1 MGLDNAVVVE
11 SSLFDNIVGEEK
23 EAVIQ
28 YQMTMPFT
36 AVKATHDE
44 DDVTV
49 YGPVYVGDET
59 MLDRHKELVDA
70 QAIINSWDSYKM
82 NPVILYNHRKD
93 YGVIGVM
100 DSVEMGEFETPDGKT
115 IPAVMGK
122 AIIDGGEKDIVRK
135 IRKGMLR
142 SFSIGFIARAA
153 VKECHDKDK
162 ENCYMKFTEIEWI
175 ETSVVDIPASPNAL
189 FDVKKS
195 ILSYG
200 DFNKTGDCGKEA
212 CSCSTDTKTTT
223 DIPTDEK
230 HIIAVEE
237 RENSIVVEFAKH
249 EMEMPMEDEGQPE
262 GESLYSLR
270 EEIAQLKETLATL
283 MKSDRL
289 NTHVDEPNTMT
300 EELEVK
306 SEEEVVVPTE
316 EELPTESVE
325 IKAEEEA
332 VEETVEEEAE
342 EEVAEEVAEEEAA
355 EEELPEEVVEEVA
368 EATEEEGVDEEVETK
383 VLEEV
388 VKSLVT
394 VEATLSNLIVRLDET
409 DSLKSLLA
417 ERDETIAS
425 LTEEKNA
432 AETEAAIEAEVGKR
446 LAERMAEVGVAP
458 ESAPEANKKSLT
470 PTPVPTEKSGVT
482 KFDPQPEMSKG
493 MTGLG
498 TWLETRLGQR
508 GA

>member
-1 MGLDNAVVVE
+1 MGLENAVVVE

-23 EAVIQ
+23 EAVIK

-36 AVKATHDE
+36 TVKAAGDE
-44 DDVTV
+44 DDVAV
-49 YGPVYVGDET
+49 YGPVYVGDNS

-70 QAIINSWDSYKM
+70 QAIINSWNSYSM

-100 DSVEMGEFETPDGKT
+100 ESVEMGEFETPEGKI
-115 IPAVMGK
+115 IPAVMGR
-122 AIIDGGEKDIVRK
+122 AVIDGGEKDIVRK

-142 SFSIGFIARAA
+142 SFSIGFIAKAA
-153 VKECHDKDK
+153 VKECQDKDK
-162 ENCYMKFTEIEWI
+162 DNCYMKFTEIEWI

-189 FDVKKS
+189 FNVQKS

-200 DFNKTGDCGKEA
+200 DTKTSDCAEEV
-212 CSCSTDTKTTT
+212 CSCSTGTKTAT

-249 EMEMPMEDEGQPE
+249 EMEMPEDEGQPE
-262 GESLYSLR
+262 GESLYSLQQ
-270 EEIAQLKETLATL
+270 EITQLKETVATL

-289 NTHVDEPNTMT
+289 NTHVDEPNNMT

-306 SEEEVVVPTE
+306 SEEEVELPTE
-316 EELPTESVE
+316 EEIPTESVE
-325 IKAEEEA
+325 IKTEEVEELAEEELA
-332 VEETVEEEAE
+332 EE
-342 EEVAEEVAEEEAA
+342 EEVAEEAA

-368 EATEEEGVDEEVETK
+368 EATEEEGVEEEVETK

-394 VEATLSNLIVRLDET
+394 VEATLSSLIDRLDET
-409 DSLKSLLA
+409 ESLKTLLA
-417 ERDETIAS
+417 EKDGVIAT
-425 LTEEKNA
+425 LTEEKTA
-432 AETEAAIEAEVGKR
+432 AETEATIEAEVGKR
-446 LAERMAEVGVAP
+446 LAEKMAEVGVAP
-458 ESAPEANKKSLT
+458 SAPEANKKSLS
-470 PTPVPTEKSGVT
+470 PTPAPSPKSGTT
-482 KFDPQPEMSKG
+482 KFDPSPVTPEG

>member
-23 EAVIQ
+23 EAVIK

-36 AVKATHDE
+36 TVKAAGDE
-44 DDVTV
+44 DDVVV
-49 YGPVYVGDET
+49 YGPVYVGDDS

-70 QAIINSWDSYKM
+70 QAIINSWNSYSM

-100 DSVEMGEFETPDGKT
+100 ESVEMGEFETPEGKT

-122 AIIDGGEKDIVRK
+122 AVIDGGEKDIVRK

-142 SFSIGFIARAA
+142 SFSIGFIAKAA
-153 VKECHDKDK
+153 VKECQDKDK
-162 ENCYMKFTEIEWI
+162 DNCYMKFTEIEWI

-189 FDVKKS
+189 FNVQKS

-200 DFNKTGDCGKEA
+200 DYNPSSDCAEEV
-212 CSCSTDTKTTT
+212 CSCSTDTKTIT

-249 EMEMPMEDEGQPE
+249 EMEMPEDEGQPE
-262 GESLYSLR
+262 GESLYSLQQ
-270 EEIAQLKETLATL
+270 EIIQLKESIATL

-289 NTHVDEPNTMT
+289 NTHVDEPNNMT

-316 EELPTESVE
+316 EEIPTESVE

-332 VEETVEEEAE
+332 VEELAEEVAE
-342 EEVAEEVAEEEAA
+342 EEVAEEEEAA

-368 EATEEEGVDEEVETK
+368 EATEEEGADEPVETK

-394 VEATLSNLIVRLDET
+394 VEATLSSLIDRLDET

-417 ERDETIAS
+417 EKDGVIAT
-425 LTEEKNA
+425 LTEEKTA

-446 LAERMAEVGVAP
+446 LAEKMAEVGVAP
-458 ESAPEANKKSLT
+458 TTASANKKSLS
-470 PTPVPTEKSGVT
+470 PTPAPTIKSGTT
-482 KFDPQPEMSKG
+482 KFDPQPVMSEG

-498 TWLETRLGQR
+498 TWLESRLGQR

>member
-1 MGLDNAVVVE
+1 MGLDNAVVVD
-11 SSLFDNIVGEEK
+11 SSLFDSIVGDEK
-23 EAVIQ
+23 EAVIK

-36 AVKATHDE
+36 AVKAVGDE
-44 DDVTV
+44 DDVVV
-49 YGPVYVGDET
+49 YGPVYVGDES

-70 QAIINSWDSYKM
+70 QAIINSWNSYAM

-100 DSVEMGEFETPDGKT
+100 ESVEMGEFETPDGKT

-122 AIIDGGEKDIVRK
+122 AVIDGGEKDIVRK

-142 SFSIGFIARAA
+142 SFSIGFIAKAA
-153 VKECHDKDK
+153 VKECLDKDK
-162 ENCYMKFTEIEWI
+162 DNCYMKFTEIEWI

-189 FDVKKS
+189 FDVQKS

-200 DFNKTGDCGKEA
+200 DFNKTSDCGKEA
-212 CSCSTDTKTTT
+212 CECSNTKKVV
-223 DIPTDEK
+223 PSDEK

-249 EMEMPMEDEGQPE
+249 EMDMPMEDEGQPE

-270 EEIAQLKETLATL
+270 AEITELKETIATL

-316 EELPTESVE
+316 EEIPTESVE

-355 EEELPEEVVEEVA
+355 EEEVEELPEEVVEEVA
-368 EATEEEGVDEEVETK
+368 EATEEEGVDEPVETK

-409 DSLKSLLA
+409 ESLKSLLA
-417 ERDETIAS
+417 EKDGIIAT
-425 LTEEKNA
+425 LTEEKSA

-446 LAERMAEVGVAP
+446 LAEKMADVGIAP
-458 ESAPEANKKSLT
+458 TPEANKKSLT
-470 PTPVPTEKSGVT
+470 PTPAPMKKSGVT
-482 KFDPQPEMSKG
+482 KFDPQPVMSEG